1 MTTTHRSTI
10 MAPVSI
16 APAATFNELFAALVS
31 VSCIIESIEGA
42 CRLAP

>member
-10 MAPVSI
+10 MAPVRI

-31 VSCIIESIEGA
+31 VSCIIERIKGA